1 MTGKSEEIIKQL
13 RSSPWTK
20 NGEDVDRHRQDVLT
34 WRAGADAKE
43 KDEGRYAVAGK
54 TPNIFAT
61 AL

>member
-1 MTGKSEEIIKQL
+1 MTGKSEEIIKQ

-20 NGEDVDRHRQDVLT
+20 NGEDVDRHRQEVLT
-34 WRAGADAKE
+34 WRAGAVAKE
-43 KDEGRYAVAGK
+43 KYEGRYAVASK